1 MRQFLAVTAVL
12 CFTFIVVDANVD
24 VIIDRLKSLV
34 RQLVPN
40 EALAQQFMD
49 RIDSTRE
56 CLLMA
61 RDINPAIIQ
70 RFTEGIIPTATECAA
85 RTIGISDRME
95 RSNALRACFQE
106 RADRFKASSGMTP
119 DEMTMFDNAGR
130 CIQERVQP

>member
-1 MRQFLAVTAVL
+1 MHRFLAVTLVL
-12 CFTFIVVDANVD
+12 GLTSIGVDANVD
-24 VIIDRLKSLV
+24 LIIDRLKSLV

-40 EALAQQFMD
+40 DAMAQQLMD

-70 RFTEGIIPTATECAA
+70 RFTDGIIPTATECAA
-85 RTIGISDRME
+85 RAIGVPDRTN
-95 RSNALRACFQE
+95 RTNVLRTCFQE

-119 DEMTMFDNAGR
+119 DEITMFDNAGR
-130 CIQERVQP
+130 CLQDRVQM

>member
-1 MRQFLAVTAVL
+1 MMHRFLAVTLVL
-12 CFTFIVVDANVD
+12 GLASIGVDANVD

-40 EALAQQFMD
+40 EAMAQQLMD

-70 RFTEGIIPTATECAA
+70 RFTDGIIPTATECAS
-85 RTIGISDRME
+85 RTIGISDRMD
-95 RSNALRACFQE
+95 RANA
-106 RADRFKASSGMTP
+106 ASSGMTP
-119 DEMTMFDNAGR
+119 DEMTMFDNAG
-130 CIQERVQP
+130 VSVWNTVMV

>member
-1 MRQFLAVTAVL
+1 MRQFLAITAVL

-70 RFTEGIIPTATECAA
+70 RFTEGIVPTATECAA
-85 RTIGISDRME
+85 RIMGISDRME

-106 RADRFKASSGMTP
+106 RADRFKASILFYSLL
-119 DEMTMFDNAGR
+119 
-130 CIQERVQP
+130 